1 MKTVFNY
8 YPRLDRRAND
18 FGHPDTGATSRRRA
32 PPASGSIR
40 ASYVDGMA
48 AKRESLGALLP
59 GVRPLRAAPRRVP
72 PATREAPAPPVV
84 ELQPLASPLEVTRD
98 GEHHRGRA
106 PGTRPRILQ
115 QLARGDFPPARTLN
129 LHGLTSAEA
138 CRAVLRFVR
147 DARVDGVRTL
157 CIVHGRGTHSGARG
171 AVLREEVARLLAEE
185 LAASV
190 LAFSTAPPRFGAA
203 GATLVRLRR
212 LLASGPRVSE

>member
-1 MKTVFNY
+1 
-8 YPRLDRRAND
+8 
-18 FGHPDTGATSRRRA
+18 
-32 PPASGSIR
+32 
-40 ASYVDGMA
+40 MA
-48 AKRESLGALLP
+48 AKRESLGALLS

-72 PATREAPAPPVV
+72 PATQEAAAPPPVV

-106 PGTRPRILQ
+106 PGTRSRILQ

-212 LLASGPRVSE
+212 LPVSGPRVSE

>member
-1 MKTVFNY
+1 
-8 YPRLDRRAND
+8 
-18 FGHPDTGATSRRRA
+18 
-32 PPASGSIR
+32 
-40 ASYVDGMA
+40 MA

-59 GVRPLRAAPRRVP
+59 DVRPLRPAPRRIP
-72 PATREAPAPPVV
+72 PATPGAPGPPPVV
-84 ELQPLASPLEVTRD
+84 EVEPAASPLEVTHD

-106 PGTRPRILQ
+106 PGARPRILQ

-147 DARVDGVRTL
+147 DARADGVRTL

-171 AVLREEVARLLAEE
+171 AVLREEVARLLAED

-212 LLASGPRVSE
+212 LLAAGPRASE